1 MHLDKVM
8 SEMLEQFNSAERIY
22 RLTFKSTLLKLTF
35 KRSKPKEV
43 WDFEIDSPEEDTIGS
58 PEECTV
64 DSIETSLKNTSISDS
79 RLQETKNHLDRYVY
93 LSTMKRV
100 APKTRFGH

>member
-35 KRSKPKEV
+35 KRQNLQPPKPQEV
-43 WDFEIDSPEEDTIGS
+43 WDFEIDSPEEDIVGS
-58 PEECTV
+58 PEDSIDTV

-79 RLQETKNHLDRYVY
+79 RLQETKNYSDRYVY
-93 LSTMKRV
+93 L
-100 APKTRFGH
+100 